1 MKNKS
6 LGCILESGLEGRR
19 SVLGAGRCVT
29 QAKLMNVCL
38 GKSEKELGNYE
49 IKVVFVLVRFF
60 QFCFSDGAGLWQ
72 LSFTKCINI

>member
-19 SVLGAGRCVT
+19 SGVGSWEVCVT

-38 GKSEKELGNYE
+38 GKIRKELGNYE

-72 LSFTKCINI
+72 LSSQSA